1 MTIMSFNDI
10 SRKYT
15 EVVQSYL
22 NKGYIISLANHY
34 TSSCEKIGLVNPK
47 NPERVIVVWFMK
59 GYTGNTDCLYIKVRT
74 YNVNKDNRYRTLWY
88 DEGETVDELIYFS
101 VVDNKCYTDSVDELK
116 EIRKL
121 RVDRSKNKVSENNIS
136 KSLDIKKMPPELI
149 DYIMS
154 KINRVHGFKRATS
167 RCITEVSLV
176 REKSSWSNKYKLYGR
191 VCYAFNDKNGRLYI
205 GR

>member
-1 MTIMSFNDI
+1 MAIMSFNDI

-47 NPERVIVVWFMK
+47 NPERVIVVWFMR
-59 GYTGNTDCLYIKVRT
+59 GHTDNTDCLYIKVRA
-74 YNVNKDNRYRTLWY
+74 YSVNKDNRYRTLWY
-88 DEGETVDELIYFS
+88 DEGESVDELVYFS
-101 VVDNKCYTDSVDELK
+101 IVDNKCYTASIDELK

-121 RVDRSKNKVSENNIS
+121 RVARSKNKVSENNIS
-136 KSLDIKKMPPELI
+136 KSLDIKKMPSELI

-154 KINRVHGFKRATS
+154 KINRIHGFKRATS
-167 RCITEVSLV
+167 RCITEVVLV
-176 REKSSWSNKYKLYGR
+176 REKSCWSNKYKLYGQVR
-191 VCYAFNDKNGRLYI
+191 YAFNGKNGYLNI